1 MPGHNGTGEMLVP
14 DPWRGPGQQVPFDE
28 YQWIKEIPG
37 KVWCRL
43 FEKNP
48 YSDKDFYMPKGYD
61 VYIASF
67 HLEAIDIEWVDVV
80 SATVDAPLV
89 VLGDATRI
97 QYPTADHVLMRSYLY
112 WHRQLEQG
120 MSWYPNIQI
129 SKNIVYKASAICNR
143 VTQSKMLITTAIL
156 EELGSDGLV
165 KLSDWIEGKNLHYGQ
180 PTNNKT
186 LDSLS
191 DVFRA
196 KYMGKELHIDD
207 FSNDNHNYQ
216 KHTIDPLAHY
226 LHTAA
231 INFTNET
238 LAYSFIQKDDKQYIY
253 PGPFLTEK
261 TFKCL
266 LSNTGFVPVGQY
278 DTYGSLQMLGLEF
291 DFPFDISWDQ
301 DTGNLTRLESI
312 IKLVKWFK
320 DYDAQEIYD
329 MVAPSTAH
337 NFDAVW
343 SGSFS
348 SRCQAENDKT
358 VNEIL
363 HRFG

>member
-1 MPGHNGTGEMLVP
+1 MLVP
-14 DPWRGPGQQVPFDE
+14 DPWRGSAQNIPFDE
-28 YQWIKEIPG
+28 YQWIREIPG
-37 KVWCRL
+37 KVWCNL

-48 YSDKDFYMPKGYD
+48 YGEIVMPAGFD

-67 HLEAIDIEWVDVV
+67 HLEPIDLKWVDEV
-80 SATVDAPLV
+80 SQKMTAPLI

-97 QYPTADHVLMRSYLY
+97 EYPAAENVLIKSYFY

-129 SKNIVYKASAICNR
+129 SKNIIYKASAICNR
-143 VTQSKMLITTAIL
+143 VTQAKMLVTTALL
-156 EELGSDGLV
+156 EEFGDQALIR
-165 KLSDWIEGKNLHYGQ
+165 LSNWIEEKNLHYGQ
-180 PTNNKT
+180 PTNFST
-186 LDSLS
+186 LDDLS
-191 DVFRA
+191 DLFRR

-207 FSNDNHNYQ
+207 FSNEKHNYQ

-226 LHTAA
+226 LHTSA

-238 LAYSFIQKDDKQYIY
+238 LAYSFMQEDDKQYIY

-261 TFKCL
+261 TLKCL

-278 DTYGSLQMLGLEF
+278 NTYGSLRTLGLEF
-291 DFPFDISWDQ
+291 NYPFDTSWDQ
-301 DTGNLTRLESI
+301 DPGNLTRLDSI
-312 IKLVKWFK
+312 IRLIKWFK
-320 DYDAQEIYD
+320 DYDAHEIYD
-329 MVAPSTAH
+329 MVAPSAEH

-348 SRCQAENDKT
+348 NRCQAENDKT
-358 VNEIL
+358 VKEIL
-363 HRFG
+363 CQFG